1 MTGAVMPPS
10 CTVGFLVCEGDA
22 WQNRRM
28 AQDSGVVDPVD
39 LRILRELQRD
49 ARISWREL
57 GDAVHL
63 SPTSAA
69 DRVRRMERDGV
80 IEGYTVLVDPVA
92 LGRTVRAVV
101 DVSLG
106 AGDQVEAFESR
117 LAQREEVVFA
127 AYVTGSADY
136 SIIVECRGADGLD
149 AYVRWLR
156 ADAGVARTETKLLLR
171 VVVGQ
176 ALAG

>member
-1 MTGAVMPPS
+1 MPLDSSALDAV
-10 CTVGFLVCEGDA
+10 D
-22 WQNRRM
+22 R
-28 AQDSGVVDPVD
+28 
-39 LRILRELQRD
+39 RILGELRRD

-80 IEGYTVLVDPVA
+80 IEGYSVRVDPES

-106 AGDQVEAFESR
+106 AGDQVDRFESA
-117 LAQREEVVFA
+117 LAEREEVAFA
-127 AYVTGSADY
+127 AYVTGTADY
-136 SIIVECRGADGLD
+136 SIIVECEGAEGLD
-149 AYVRWLR
+149 AFVRWLR

-171 VVVGQ
+171 VV
-176 ALAG
+176 AD

>member
-1 MTGAVMPPS
+1 MAQETGA
-10 CTVGFLVCEGDA
+10 L
-22 WQNRRM
+22 
-28 AQDSGVVDPVD
+28 DPID
-39 LRILRELQRD
+39 HRILRELQRD

-57 GDAVHL
+57 GEIVHL

-80 IEGYTVLVDPVA
+80 IEGYRVRVDPDA

-106 AGDQVEAFESR
+106 AGDQVDRFEAA
-117 LAQREEVVFA
+117 LAQRDEVTFA
-127 AYVTGSADY
+127 AYVTGTADY
-136 SIIVECRGADGLD
+136 SIVVECEGAEGLD
-149 AYVRWLR
+149 TFVRWLR

-171 VVVGQ
+171 VVVD
-176 ALAG
+176 

>member
-1 MTGAVMPPS
+1 MARDS
-10 CTVGFLVCEGDA
+10 SALDA
-22 WQNRRM
+22 IDR
-28 AQDSGVVDPVD
+28 
-39 LRILRELQRD
+39 RILQELGRD

-57 GDAVHL
+57 GEIVHL

-80 IEGYTVLVDPVA
+80 IEGYSVRVDPEA

-106 AGDQVEAFESR
+106 AGDQVDAFEER
-117 LAQREEVVFA
+117 LAQRDEVVFA

-136 SIIVECRGADGLD
+136 SIVVECVGADGLD
-149 AYVRWLR
+149 AFVRWLR

-171 VVVGQ
+171 VV
-176 ALAG
+176 AG

>member
-1 MTGAVMPPS
+1 MTQESSA
-10 CTVGFLVCEGDA
+10 LDEID
-22 WQNRRM
+22 R
-28 AQDSGVVDPVD
+28 
-39 LRILRELQRD
+39 RILDHLRRD
-49 ARISWREL
+49 ARISWRQL
-57 GDAVHL
+57 GESVHL

-80 IEGYTVLVDPVA
+80 IEGYTVRVDPEA
-92 LGRTVRAVV
+92 LGRSVRAVV

-106 AGDQVEAFESR
+106 AGDQVDAFEDR
-117 LAQREEVVFA
+117 LAQRDEVVFA

-149 AYVRWLR
+149 AFVRWLR

-171 VVVGQ
+171 VVRD
-176 ALAG
+176 